1 MNYQSPRVNFHE
13 DLNERSNSFED
24 EDIMKGIPDP
34 ENDPLLKSSP
44 RKNNFIIPSR

>member
-24 EDIMKGIPDP
+24 EDIMHGIPDP
-34 ENDPLLKSSP
+34 ENDPLLKISP
-44 RKNNFIIPSR
+44 IKNKYIIPSR